1 MRVFLDANVL
11 FSAAF
16 SDGAVRRLVND
27 MHKASHTVVA
37 DRYVIEEA
45 LRNLA
50 IHRFEAVPVL
60 HTLTAALTVVPTRQS
75 LADIPPEELRGVH
88 LPEKDIPVLASAMS
102 AGCDIL
108 ITGDARH
115 FGPLFGRTVGGVTVR
130 SPVDAATVLLE

>member
-16 SDGAVRRLVND
+16 TDGAVRRLVND
-27 MHKASHTVVA
+27 MHAASHTVVA

-50 IHRFEAVPVL
+50 IHRPEAVPVL
-60 HTLTAALTVVPTRQS
+60 HTLTAALTVAPTRQS
-75 LADIPPEELRGVH
+75 AADVPAEELREVQF
-88 LPEKDIPVLASAMS
+88 PEKDIPVLASAIG

-108 ITGDARH
+108 ITGDVRH
-115 FGPLFGRTVGGVTVR
+115 FGPLVGRTVGGVTVR
-130 SPVDAATVLLE
+130 SPVDAAAVLLG